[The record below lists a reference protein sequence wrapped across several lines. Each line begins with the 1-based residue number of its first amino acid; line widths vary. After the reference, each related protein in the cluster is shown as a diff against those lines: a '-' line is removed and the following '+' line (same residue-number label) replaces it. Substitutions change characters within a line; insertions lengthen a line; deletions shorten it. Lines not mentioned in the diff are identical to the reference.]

1 MTKEKSEK
9 LQKLI
14 ISFGDIK
21 FEKGALLYDNNKDIS
36 EYGELNR
43 KENSVLNEIM
53 DILLEE
59 ERNQKW

>member
-1 MTKEKSEK
+1 MTKEKSEQ
-9 LQKLI
+9 LQHLI

-21 FEKGALLYDNNKDIS
+21 FEKGALLYGNNKDIP

-59 ERNQKW
+59 ERKN

>member
-21 FEKGALLYDNNKDIS
+21 FEKGALLYSNNKDIS
-36 EYGELNR
+36 EYGELNK
-43 KENSVLNEIM
+43 KENDILDEIM

-59 ERNQKW
+59 ERNQK

>member
-21 FEKGALLYDNNKDIS
+21 FEKGVLLYGNNKDIS
-36 EYGELNR
+36 KYGELNK
-43 KENSVLNEIM
+43 KENDILDEIM

-59 ERNQKW
+59 ERNQK